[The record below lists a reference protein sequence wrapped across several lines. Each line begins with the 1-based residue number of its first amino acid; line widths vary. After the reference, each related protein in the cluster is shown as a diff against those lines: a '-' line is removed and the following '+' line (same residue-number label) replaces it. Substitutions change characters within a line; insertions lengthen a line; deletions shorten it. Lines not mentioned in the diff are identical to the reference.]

1 MERLIGYIDEFVD
14 SLTDVDLKTLTE
26 LLHEFTIRE
35 GHPRQAVGML
45 VQGIM
50 FPNLDNCKR
59 DWADISRKRFR
70 NEGRENTWK
79 TLYLLFQTFHR
90 QSFESI
96 ESHNNYQTFVSA
108 LENLIEL
115 RDGDL
120 KSVRTEFKTVLKEV
134 LKCLL
139 PGGSVYRTMVQ
150 EGEKKK

>member
-14 SLTDVDLKTLTE
+14 SLTDVDLKTLTHT
-26 LLHEFTIRE
+26 LSRWE

-50 FPNLDNCKR
+50 FPNLGNTSAVG
-59 DWADISRKRFR
+59 WAEISRKRFR
-70 NEGRENTWK
+70 KEGRENTWH
-79 TLYLLFQTFHR
+79 TLYLLFETFHND
-90 QSFESI
+90 SFESI

-115 RDGDL
+115 RDRDV

-139 PGGSVYRTMVQ
+139 PEPVFKTMVQ
-150 EGEKKK
+150 ERGKKK